1 MAEILKYL
9 IDLFPSFF
17 NKIFT
22 IRNIPYN
29 RRNARELDRLLES
42 AYGKL
47 ETIIPKELQF
57 WQSATKKYNQIPI
70 KFQAEF

>member
-47 ETIIPKELQF
+47 ETIIPK
-57 WQSATKKYNQIPI
+57 
-70 KFQAEF
+70 